1 MTIQFFGAS
10 CFKITTKIG
19 NEDVTII
26 TDPYSEKVGKL
37 PKSFAAD
44 ILTISRKTH
53 EHHNNIEAVTG
64 PSAEGAAKTEAFLI
78 DCPGEYEVK
87 GIPIYGTPSLH
98 EDKETKDYHKNTM
111 FHFLVDDIRV
121 VHLGGLHES
130 LTDEQLAALGEVDVL
145 LMPIGGGDVLTP
157 HAAADLVSRMEP
169 RVVIP
174 MHYKMEGLTLA
185 AGNVEPFIKEVGSK
199 PIVTDKW
206 KVTKK
211 DLPQDETFVVQLLK
225 A

>member
-19 NEDVTII
+19 NDEIAII

-37 PKSFAAD
+37 PRSFAAN
-44 ILTISRKTH
+44 ILTVSRKTH
-53 EHHNNIEAVTG
+53 EHHNDVEAV
-64 PSAEGAAKTEAFLI
+64 AEGAFLI
-78 DCPGEYEVK
+78 DSPGEYEVK

-98 EDKETKDYHKNTM
+98 ETKEAKDYHKNTI

-121 VHLGGLHES
+121 VHLGGLS
-130 LTDEQLAALGEVDVL
+130 QPLTDDQLAQIGEVDVL
-145 LMPIGGGDVLTP
+145 MIPVGGGDVLAAA
-157 HAAADLVSRMEP
+157 AAADLVARMEP

-174 MHYKMEGLTLA
+174 MHYKMKDLTLA
-185 AGNVEPFIKEVGSK
+185 AGAVEPFIKEVGSK
-199 PIVTDKW
+199 VIETDKW
-206 KVTKK
+206 KVAKK
-211 DLPQDETFVVQLLK
+211 DLPQDETFIVLLSK